1 MKFKKIRRTPE
12 FERDL
17 KKLVKRYKTLTDD
30 LKNFINTQ
38 LVLYHK
44 LKKDNKGV
52 FQITGLEVEYPKVY
66 KARKFACRFLKGK
79 GVNSGIRVI
88 YAYFDDEDK
97 IEFIE
102 IYYKGDK
109 QNENLERIRG
119 FLSVRRPTEK
129 NSIDF

>member
-38 LVLYHK
+38 LVLFHK
-44 LKKDNKGV
+44 QKIDNKGL
-52 FQITGLEVEYPKVY
+52 FQIPGLGLDHSKVY
-66 KARKFACRFLKGK
+66 KAVKFACKSLNGK
-79 GVNSGIRVI
+79 GVKSGIRVI
-88 YAYFDDEDK
+88 YAYFEKEDK
-97 IEFIE
+97 IVFIE

-109 QNENLERIRG
+109 ENEDPGRIRG
-119 FLSVRRPTEK
+119 FLSVRHPTEK
-129 NSIDF
+129 TSIDF

>member
-17 KKLVKRYKTLTDD
+17 KRLLKRYRTLKAD
-30 LKNFINTQ
+30 LENFIKTQ

-66 KARKFACRFLKGK
+66 KAVKFACKSLKGK

-88 YAYFDDEDK
+88 YAYFENEDK
-97 IEFIE
+97 IVLIE

-109 QNENLERIRG
+109 ANEDRERIR
-119 FLSVRRPTEK
+119 RYIK
-129 NSIDF
+129 DFPDV